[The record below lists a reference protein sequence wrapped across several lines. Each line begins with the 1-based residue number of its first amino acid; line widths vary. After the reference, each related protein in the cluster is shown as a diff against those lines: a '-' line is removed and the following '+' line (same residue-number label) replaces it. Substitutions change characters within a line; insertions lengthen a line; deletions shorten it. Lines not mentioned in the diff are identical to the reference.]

1 MECHAWAWQ
10 IQSCMEFWDM
20 PLSIRHL
27 LPGAVALPT
36 ELGASAMRGLLNV
49 ALSLALHQ
57 AEAGHRVEIVGGSA
71 SGKPACYPLKAVQAC
86 SLALWTWARAGRWN
100 LTWVAPIWW
109 FCARHRPV
117 DVLHVHLDP
126 NLLLAP
132 RAQVRVLH
140 IHNDVGSPLPPA
152 YLRLLSRADQVF
164 CVSDF
169 VRQRFLRAS
178 RLPADRVSVLYNG
191 ATPPPPVSTS
201 AARALRA
208 DWGVAESA
216 TVLLFA
222 GAVIPDKGLIHLVE
236 AFNQARSAWPSLEL
250 VVAAS
255 PTISPHRAAYEATVR
270 DCAQGLPVRFVGSI
284 PQDSMGAAYRASD
297 LVLIPS
303 IVQEGF
309 PLVACEAMAAGRPV
323 IASSTGGIPEVVIRG
338 GTGLLVPAGDA
349 DALARAILRLASDH
363 DLRYEL
369 GRAALERA
377 RAFTWDA
384 AAERAEEMYRRLLN
398 SKLHDRRRSAGQ

>member
-1 MECHAWAWQ
+1 
-10 IQSCMEFWDM
+10 
-20 PLSIRHL
+20 
-27 LPGAVALPT
+27 
-36 ELGASAMRGLLNV
+36 MRGLLNA

-57 AEAGHRVEIVGGSA
+57 AEAGHRVEIVGGGA
-71 SGKPACYPLKAVQAC
+71 SGKPACYPLRAVQAC
-86 SLALWTWARAGRWN
+86 SLATWTWARAGRWN

-117 DVLHVHLDP
+117 DVLHAHLDP

-132 RAQVRVLH
+132 RARVRVLH
-140 IHNDVGSPLPPA
+140 IHNDVGAPLPPA
-152 YLRLLSRADQVF
+152 YLRLLSRADQVV

-178 RLPADRVSVLYNG
+178 GLSADSVSVLYNG
-191 ATPPPPVSTS
+191 ATPAPPISTS

-208 DWGVAESA
+208 DWGVAKSA

-222 GAVIPDKGLIHLVE
+222 GPVIPDKGLIHLVE
-236 AFNQARSAWPSLEL
+236 AFKQARPAWPSLEL

-255 PTISPHRAAYEATVR
+255 PTISPQRAAYEATVR
-270 DCAQGLPVRFVGSI
+270 DCTQGLPVRFVGSI
-284 PQDSMGAAYRASD
+284 PQDGMGAAYRASD

-303 IVQEGF
+303 VVQEGF
-309 PLVACEAMAAGRPV
+309 SLVTCEAMAAGRPV
-323 IASSTGGIPEVVIRG
+323 IASDTGGIPEVVAHG
-338 GTGLLVPAGDA
+338 HTGLLVPAGDA
-349 DALARAILRLASDH
+349 GALARAILRLVSDR
-363 DLRYEL
+363 DLREAM

-384 AAERAEEMYRRLLN
+384 AAERADQVYSGLLKGEARGGPHPARL
-398 SKLHDRRRSAGQ
+398 